1 MNFLRIFSSLEPG
14 KSINFLIL
22 FICALCFWTSIT
34 CLLPTLPAYIEDRGA
49 TVQQVGYVMG
59 CFAIGLLLSRVWL
72 GKLADQGLT
81 QLLKSGDKYYSS
93 LVPFC
98 LGISRQI
105 IGALIDYPSRKIVVI
120 IGTIVATLAP
130 IGYFYLKSI
139 PELMAIRA
147 FHGISIAAFTTGY
160 SALVVDLSPPKQKG
174 ELIGYMS
181 LAVPIGMAIGP
192 AFGGFLTQSANY
204 QILFA
209 CCTIFGLLSVILATQ
224 IRELEHLIEK
234 EHHLSKQQSYA
245 SNKISRNFREL
256 LTNRS
261 FVVPAIILL
270 LIGCLFGALI
280 TYLPLYI
287 RSLELD
293 FNVGWF
299 YTAAAIA
306 SFAVRIFA
314 GQASDRYG
322 RGLFISISLLCYI
335 SSMLLL
341 TLANDQQ
348 MIILSAIIEGTGAG
362 MIIPIMLA
370 LVSDRC
376 SATERGKVF
385 AVCISGFD
393 VGVALGGPVLGS
405 FILDWGYRHLFAV
418 TCILATTALL
428 IFVSFSNHNLAGS
441 WDFAWG
447 NEVDF
452 YAEKQH

>member
-1 MNFLRIFSSLEPG
+1 MNFLRIFSSLKPS
-14 KSINFLIL
+14 KSINLLIL

-49 TVQQVGYVMG
+49 TIQQVGYVMG

-81 QLLKSGDKYYSS
+81 QLIKGGKYHSS
-93 LVPFC
+93 LVRF
-98 LGISRQI
+98 LLRISRRI
-105 IGALIDYPSRKIVVI
+105 IGALVDYPSRKIVVI

-192 AFGGFLTQSANY
+192 AFGGFLAESADY
-204 QILFA
+204 QVLFA
-209 CCTIFGLLSVILATQ
+209 CCTIFGFFSVILATQ
-224 IRELEHLIEK
+224 IRELEHLIEN
-234 EHHLSKQQSYA
+234 EHHSSQQQSY
-245 SNKISRNFREL
+245 SHHKISRNFREL

-306 SFAVRIFA
+306 SFSVRIFA

-376 SATERGKVF
+376 SATERGTVF

-405 FILDWGYRHLFAV
+405 LILDWGYRHLFAV

-428 IFVSFSNHNLAGS
+428 VFVSFSNQNLANS

-447 NEVDF
+447 NGVDF
-452 YAEKQH
+452 YAEKQP